1 MHTRTGKRVSDSA
14 VRCAA
19 PVISAFA
26 AVLLASSAAI
36 LLASSDAYAAPAI
49 RTTEANAVPQCVTPD
64 KLMAFVRDR
73 NPSVDPRYRNIANW
87 YKHFGEA
94 WHVRWDYAF
103 YQMILETNALKY
115 RRGDGR
121 RGDVREKQNNFAGIG
136 ATGHGAP
143 GDKFPDIKT
152 GVHAQ
157 IQHLV
162 AYSGERLAD
171 PVAARTQLVQD
182 SVIETSKRLRRP
194 VTFGD
199 LARRWA
205 ADRTYA
211 RSIDTVAEQF
221 RSGYCTAAQA
231 QSPIKAV
238 PAPQPASRRKLAEFV
253 RPSGLGGPQPQMLAG
268 PDDLPWTGEAGP
280 QSAITAQQDVP
291 PAEPPTDGDNKS
303 NHNAFEKPHK
313 VPPVRTIWSRD
324 GIVPPAVEVPRDV
337 PRAASAEPAV
347 PSQPAG
353 TPKPGAAVKPQP
365 AAKAET
371 NTAPE
376 PDDTPLLPHFKI
388 GPMTPSPSKLGGPVD
403 AMPLAATPAARPDA
417 GPNAGPIVRFKEI
430 ITPEP
435 QAPAAAAAPD
445 PAAAAAP
452 ASGPCR
458 VLAASYGG
466 KKTLLVRAQVS
477 GETRYTALTVID
489 GFEKSMFEIYS
500 KASAPN
506 SEGAGAEI
514 VGEYPTKDE
523 ALADARANCPG

>member
-1 MHTRTGKRVSDSA
+1 MRGFMISYTTGA

-19 PVISAFA
+19 PVVSTFA

-36 LLASSDAYAAPAI
+36 LLASNDAYAAPAI
-49 RTTEANAVPQCVTPD
+49 RTNQANVVPQCVTPD

-73 NPSVDPRYRNIANW
+73 NPTVDPRYRDIANW

-94 WHVRWDYAF
+94 WNVRWDYAF

-121 RGDVREKQNNFAGIG
+121 RGDVRDKQNNFAGIG

-143 GDKFPDIKT
+143 GEKFPDIKS

-205 ADRTYA
+205 ADRAYA
-211 RSIDTVAEQF
+211 KSIDAVAEQF
-221 RSGYCTAAQA
+221 RTGYCTQA
-231 QSPIKAV
+231 QSASALKAV
-238 PAPQPASRRKLAEFV
+238 PAPQPASRRKLAAFAV
-253 RPSGLGGPQPQMLAG
+253 PSRLGGPQPQMLAG
-268 PDDLPWTGEAGP
+268 PDDLPWTGEADP
-280 QSAITAQQDVP
+280 SPAITAQQDVP
-291 PAEPPTDGDNKS
+291 PAEPPSEGGNKP
-303 NHNAFEKPHK
+303 NHKTTEKHHK

-324 GIVPPAVEVPRDV
+324 GNVPPAVEA
-337 PRAASAEPAV
+337 PRAASADPV
-347 PSQPAG
+347 PPSKPAG
-353 TPKPGAAVKPQP
+353 TPKPETAVKP
-365 AAKAET
+365 ATKVDAET
-371 NTAPE
+371 GSAP
-376 PDDTPLLPHFKI
+376 DGSDTPILPHFKI
-388 GPMTPSPSKLGGPVD
+388 GPVMPSPSKLGGPVD
-403 AMPLAATPAARPDA
+403 ALPLAATSAAQLTTAQPA
-417 GPNAGPIVRFKEI
+417 NLQSVVRFKEI
-430 ITPEP
+430 ITAEP
-435 QAPAAAAAPD
+435 QAAAPV
-445 PAAAAAP
+445 
-452 ASGPCR
+452 SGPCR

-466 KKTLLVRAQVS
+466 KKTLLVRAHVG

-489 GFEKSMFEIYS
+489 GFEKSMFDIYA

-506 SEGAGAEI
+506 SEGGGAEI

-523 ALADARANCPG
+523 ALADARTNCPG

>member
-1 MHTRTGKRVSDSA
+1 MRGFMISHTKGA

-36 LLASSDAYAAPAI
+36 LLASNDAYAAPAI

-73 NPSVDPRYRNIANW
+73 NPSVDPRYRDIANW

-103 YQMILETNALKY
+103 YQMMLETNALKY

-162 AYSGERLAD
+162 AYSGEHLAD

-182 SVIETSKRLRRP
+182 SIIDQSRRLRRP

-205 ADRTYA
+205 ADRAYA
-211 RSIDTVAEQF
+211 KSIDAVAEQF
-221 RSGYCTAAQA
+221 RTGYCTKTQTASAA
-231 QSPIKAV
+231 PIKGV
-238 PAPQPASRRKLAEFV
+238 PAPQPASRRKLADFDP
-253 RPSGLGGPQPQMLAG
+253 PSRLGGPQPQMLAG
-268 PDDLPWTGEAGP
+268 PDDLPWTGETGP
-280 QSAITAQQDVP
+280 HSAITAQQDTP
-291 PAEPPTDGDNKS
+291 QAEPPTDGG
-303 NHNAFEKPHK
+303 EKPIHK
-313 VPPVRTIWSRD
+313 APEKQHKLPPVRTIWSRD
-324 GIVPPAVEVPRDV
+324 GNLPPAVEVPR
-337 PRAASAEPAV
+337 AASAEQQE
-347 PSQPAG
+347 PSKPGG
-353 TPKPGAAVKPQP
+353 TPKPGTAAKPEPPAKP
-365 AAKAET
+365 AAET
-371 NTAPE
+371 TSE
-376 PDDTPLLPHFKI
+376 PADDGAPLLPHFKI
-388 GPMTPSPSKLGGPVD
+388 GPVTPSPSKLGGPVD
-403 AMPLAATPAARPDA
+403 AMPLAAAPTAQRTTAQPANLQP
-417 GPNAGPIVRFKEI
+417 GNLQPVVRFKEI
-430 ITPEP
+430 IVPGE
-435 QAPAAAAAPD
+435 Q
-445 PAAAAAP
+445 AAAAAP
-452 ASGPCR
+452 AAAPGPCR

-489 GFEKSMFEIYS
+489 GFEKSMFDIYS
-500 KASAPN
+500 KASAPK
-506 SEGAGAEI
+506 SEAERAEI

-523 ALADARANCPG
+523 ALADARANCPGG